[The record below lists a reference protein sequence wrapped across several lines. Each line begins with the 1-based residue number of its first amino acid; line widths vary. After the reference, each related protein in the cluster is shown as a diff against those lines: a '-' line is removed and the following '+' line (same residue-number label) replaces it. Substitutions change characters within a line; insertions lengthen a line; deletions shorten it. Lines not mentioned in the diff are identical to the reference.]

1 MKKIFLISLLSL
13 ATWTGWA
20 QCSMPTAPTMPAAPA
35 ASLSGQAL
43 KDWLVQNWYTGKRTS
58 LGYNTARDK
67 MYGYIDNNNALV
79 RCVYGGYQSSL
90 SQCSTS
96 NPANINCEHTI
107 PQSFF
112 SSNTPYV
119 DDIHHLF
126 PTIDAWNNVRS
137 NYKFAEITDAQ
148 TTKWMRGLSETSTT
162 IPTANIDEYSEFRSN
177 GTSSVFEPR
186 EDHKG
191 NLARAIFYF
200 FTMHPTAVSSGITSV
215 VDNPS
220 LLYQWHLQDPVD
232 ATELQRN
239 TRVAQAQGNYNPYIA
254 YPELVARA
262 WGFTPVASDT
272 LVSFVQAVGSVVE
285 GNSGTTSYTISVNLS
300 PAAATTK
307 TVSVQVTG
315 GTADAS
321 DFALVTS
328 TLTFPAGVTSQ
339 VVTVNITGDANNEPN
354 ETIILSLVNPSTGV
368 NLGLTPTH
376 TITITNDDGGSIGG
390 IPTVP
395 IDSVRNNR
403 ADGTP
408 YMNGKSVRL
417 YGTVYGG
424 NINKNATNGKV
435 FQFTLVDATN
445 GVVIYSSA
453 GNAALPSPYTVT
465 QGDSLRVVGKVTI
478 YRGLTEIVP
487 DSMAVVATNRPIKTP
502 LIVDALDETTESNL
516 VRIENVHVVTPSQ
529 WTGTGS
535 GFNVDVTNGT
545 TTFQMRIDNDV
556 DLYTQPVPT
565 GTFHLIGI
573 GGQFATTSSA
583 PFAGGYQIL
592 PRWATDII
600 PVTGVKQNVKN
611 SALTLYPNPAQKTAT
626 LFVDDA
632 AWTNKIV
639 EISISNA
646 LGQIV
651 KSQSGVVLSD
661 KVTLSV
667 AELPQG
673 VYTVSVASASQVMQ
687 KQLVVTK

>member
-20 QCSMPTAPTMPAAPA
+20 QCGMPADPTMPAAPA
-35 ASLSGQAL
+35 TSLSGQAL
-43 KDWLVQNWYTGKRTS
+43 KDWLKQNWYDGKRTS

-67 MYGYIDNNNALV
+67 MYGYIDNNSALV

-90 SQCSTS
+90 TQCSTS

-112 SSNTPYV
+112 GSATPYV

-148 TTKWMRGLSETSTT
+148 TTKWMRGLSETSTA

-200 FTMHPTAVSSGITSV
+200 FTMHPTAVSNGITSV
-215 VDNPS
+215 VDNPT

-285 GNSGTTSYTISVNLS
+285 GNAGTTSYTISVNLS
-300 PAAATTK
+300 PAASTTK
-307 TVSVQVTG
+307 TVAVQVTG

-321 DFALVTS
+321 DFTLATTS
-328 TLTFPAGVTSQ
+328 LTFAPGVTSQ
-339 VVTVNITGDANNEPN
+339 LVTVNITGDAVVEPN
-354 ETIILSLVNPSTGV
+354 ETVVLSLANPSTGV

-445 GVVIYSSA
+445 GVAIYSTA
-453 GNAALPSPYTVT
+453 ANTALPSPYTVT

-478 YRGLTEIVP
+478 FRGLTEIVP
-487 DSMAVVATNRPIKTP
+487 DSMTIVATNRPIKTP
-502 LIVDALDETTESNL
+502 LVVDTLDESTESNL
-516 VRIENVHVVTPSQ
+516 VRIENLTLS
-529 WTGTGS
+529 GTWPTNPTTS
-535 GFNVDVTNGT
+535 FNVNVTNGT
-545 TTFQMRIDNDV
+545 DIFQMRIDNDV
-556 DLYTQPVPT
+556 DLYTMAAPT

-573 GGQFATTSSA
+573 GGQFATASA
-583 PFAGGYQIL
+583 PYSGGYQIL

-632 AWTNKIV
+632 AWTNKTV

-651 KSQSGVVLSD
+651 KSQSGVVLTD

-673 VYTVSVASASQVMQ
+673 VYTVSVASATQVMQ